1 MHTTQHHHR
10 RKTGSLENQLDSAN
24 VRVKSAGD
32 VGVVGQGQDDYV
44 KEFFDDE
51 DEFKDIDPQYLE
63 YIQHDT
69 PIQMLQSKIYELI
82 LKNVYMDYV
91 RPITFPPTMLAR
103 IKYIF
108 LFPHIILHNISVPN
122 PMVEN

>member
-10 RKTGSLENQLDSAN
+10 RKTSSLENQLDSAN

-32 VGVVGQGQDDYV
+32 VGVGQGQDDDV

-69 PIQMLQSKIYELI
+69 PIQML
-82 LKNVYMDYV
+82 
-91 RPITFPPTMLAR
+91 
-103 IKYIF
+103 
-108 LFPHIILHNISVPN
+108 
-122 PMVEN
+122 